1 MFFYLLVELF
11 VNFIGE
17 EGFEMR
23 SGRQRGLFPFPLLG
37 QKPVVE
43 EPRVSRSVARRREIR
58 DHVDSWVEDI
68 VTSLN
73 EMFNGNE
80 EQGILATEQRL
91 TLREAVLDA
100 GKPPEGISGPEA
112 LSELRC
118 RPGYAGDPAHLA
130 SVDVAKVSLPPAG
143 SSAANLEKILG
154 GKAENFIRRLLS
166 KVSAKGE
173 ILRRKEECG
182 LTAPYVD
189 PVLKA
194 SKRKYAELCRRMEE
208 CGIIEYREEVSEKV
222 GIFVVHKKN
231 GKQRLIIDSRLANLH
246 FEKPEKVRLATGSAF
261 GRLEVDGGPPIEV
274 GGVDIADAF
283 YNIALPVELRGL
295 FGLPAVC
302 ARDVGVEVI
311 GEKKVKSGA
320 KIFPV
325 LKVVPM
331 GWTQAL
337 WVCQTCHECIV
348 NEMPEISRSLRLV
361 DKAGAPDMSPFV
373 HTEYVDNF
381 VALSQRPGKAFELAE
396 AVGKQ
401 LRDRGL
407 PTHEVEGG
415 YGVETLGWQFAEK
428 CPRVQITR
436 KRLWKIRLATME
448 LLREG
453 KCNGRLLEKLIGH
466 YTFAGLLQRGMLSVF
481 QASYV
486 FVRRHYEDV
495 HELWPE
501 VRRELFWA
509 GSLIALIRKDLDAEW
524 SDVVHATDA
533 SFWGRG
539 VVSTTRRREEIKK
552 HGRQCDRWRFS
563 AEEEQKVFYE
573 EVQLTS
579 RALDAETLE
588 PDLEHAERSKCN
600 LDSVEEI
607 PLSFIGKGWHKVDS
621 ASWDRVEPIPILEGR
636 SLVWLMQHLARSK
649 KNLGRKHL
657 VLSDSMSATLAL
669 AKGRSSKGAMN
680 RICRQIAAIELMSGM
695 QLIVRWI
702 PSEVNPADLPS
713 RSQALESFDVKAA
726 VKKLIE
732 NHAGERI
739 RRPGTSWRRSAVHS
753 YEEELTRT
761 SRRTSSG
768 RRVGRGSDL
777 SDAPERGEGGKE
789 DSIEKE
795 RESRGEDEI
804 ACPISRNFG
813 QRCED
818 IPAEEDCVYS
828 PGEDLQEGLGGF
840 QTMVPRLRDRV
851 GKSGGIGPCPD
862 QLPERDVL
870 RRRRPIGSRDSAGGS
885 SLFPERCEE
894 GDRLGSGKR
903 GSPGLSQV
911 GATSRSSASSIPNA
925 VCDCEGPM
933 ERDAWLCPVP
943 VDGVGNML
951 QAGRGP
957 EDQEER
963 CGGSDFN
970 VSPLDRDSELR
981 KRTPGISKARGA
993 QSQSGPGCSEAFES
1007 GRKRRGH
1014 HNRPALPQELGKGGD
1029 GLCSC
1034 TSTSRPALRLHH
1046 SRRDQGLQC
1055 VPEQVCLLPDG
1066 DLLHLPAA
1074 SRQRINRCAPRPSQ
1088 PHRYPEERQVANPKI
1103 SEEVQQ
1109 RRKGVSSLRKF
1120 DALSEERG
1128 TLGRE
1133 VDAKDFR
1140 SWHLDRGRHRG
1151 GFGLEIFS
1159 GSGHFSRAIR
1169 RKLKSVCAFE
1179 IDSCYGPQF
1188 DLTKP
1193 KIQKEIVKLIK
1204 SGLVQYVWLGTP
1216 CNSWSRARRNDGRG
1230 PGPLRDDTTGL
1241 MGLPNLSEKDNIKVA
1256 IGNSLMKFSA
1266 YIFRLCVQLHI
1277 PVALENPHTSRLWLT
1292 PQLRHLLN
1300 HKYCN
1305 WGFTD
1310 FCQDG
1315 TMWRKRTRILWAHV
1329 ELRQALKQ
1337 CAGKNGVCSRSHQ
1350 RHEQLMGSANGQF
1363 KTLLAQPYPHRLCQR
1378 LASHFAFAVMAK
1390 LSAPMWKLFSEGL

>member
-1 MFFYLLVELF
+1 MK
-11 VNFIGE
+11 
-17 EGFEMR
+17 

-37 QKPVVE
+37 RKPVVE
-43 EPRVSRSVARRREIR
+43 EGRVSRSVARRREIR

-80 EQGILATEQRL
+80 EQGILATERRL
-91 TLREAVLDA
+91 TLSQNLCLDRVREAVLDA

-112 LSELRC
+112 LGELRC

-143 SSAANLEKILG
+143 SSAASLEKILG
-154 GKAENFIRRLLS
+154 GKAEKFSRRLLS

-173 ILRRKEECG
+173 ILRRKDECG
-182 LTAPYVD
+182 LSAPYVD

-194 SKRKYAELCRRMEE
+194 NKRKYAELCRRMDE
-208 CGIIEYREEVSEKV
+208 CGIIEYKEEVEENV

-295 FGLPAVC
+295 FGLPQVC
-302 ARDVGVEVI
+302 ARDVGVEWI
-311 GEKKVKSGA
+311 GERKIASGA
-320 KIFPV
+320 KIYPV

-348 NEMPEISRSLRLV
+348 NEMPEISQSLRLV
-361 DKAGAPDMSPFV
+361 DKVGAPDMAPFV

-381 VALSQRPGKAFELAE
+381 VALSQKPGKAFELAE

-428 CPRVQITR
+428 SPRVQITR

-448 LLREG
+448 LLKEG

-481 QASYV
+481 QACYV
-486 FVRRHYEDV
+486 YVRRHYEEI

-509 GSLIALIRKDLDAEW
+509 GSLIALVRKDLDAEW
-524 SDVVHATDA
+524 SEVVHATDA

-539 VVSTTRRREEIKK
+539 VVSTTRHREEVKK

-563 AEEEQKVFYE
+563 AEEELKVFNE
-573 EVQLTS
+573 EVMLTS

-588 PDLEHAERSKCN
+588 PDLEHGERSQCN

-621 ASWDRVEPIPILEGR
+621 AKWDRVEPIPILEGR

-726 VKKLIE
+726 VKKLVE

-761 SRRTSSG
+761 STRTGARRGAG
-768 RRVGRGSDL
+768 RVANFH
-777 SDAPERGEGGKE
+777 DAPERGEGGQE
-789 DSIEKE
+789 DSIEE
-795 RESRGEDEI
+795 EGESRREAEI
-804 ACPISRNFG
+804 AWAISRDNG

-818 IPAEEDCVYS
+818 ILAEENRLNR
-828 PGEDLQEGLGGF
+828 PGEDLQEGMGRL
-840 QTMVPRLRDRV
+840 QAVVPCLRDGV
-851 GKSGGIGPCPD
+851 GKPGGLRSCPD
-862 QLPERDVL
+862 QLLERDVL
-870 RRRRPIGSRDSAGGS
+870 RRRGPIVGGDLAGGG
-885 SLFPERCEE
+885 SLLPERCEE
-894 GDRLGSGKR
+894 GDRPGTGKR
-903 GSPGLSQV
+903 GSSRLSQAGTTTRKV
-911 GATSRSSASSIPNA
+911 ANSIPNA
-925 VCDCEGPM
+925 VRDCEGPV
-933 ERDAWLCPVP
+933 EGDAWLCPLLS
-943 VDGVGNML
+943 DGVGNML
-951 QAGRGP
+951 QTGGGL
-957 EDQEER
+957 EDQKAR
-963 CGGSDFN
+963 CGGADFY
-970 VSPLDRDSELR
+970 VPSLDRDLELR
-981 KRTPGISKARGA
+981 EGIPGISKTRGE
-993 QSQSGPGCSEAFES
+993 QPRSRKSRPRCSKAFEG
-1007 GRKRRGH
+1007 GRERRGH

-1029 GLCSC
+1029 GLCTC
-1034 TSTSRPALRLHH
+1034 TSTSRSALRVHH
-1046 SRRDQGLQC
+1046 PRCDQGLQC

-1066 DLLHLPAA
+1066 DLLHLSAAPWKRIDRRA
-1074 SRQRINRCAPRPSQ
+1074 SRPAQ
-1088 PHRYPEERQVANPKI
+1088 PHRHPEERKVANTKV
-1103 SEEVQQ
+1103 SEKVQQ
-1109 RRKGVSSLRKF
+1109 WRKGVSGLRKF
-1120 DALSEERG
+1120 DTVSENRS
-1128 TLGRE
+1128 TQCRE

-1179 IDSCYGPQF
+1179 VDSCYGPQF

-1193 KIQKEIVKLIK
+1193 KIQKEIIKLIK
-1204 SGLVQYVWLGTP
+1204 SGVVQYVWLGTP

-1241 MGLPNLSEKDNIKVA
+1241 MGLPNLSEKDNSKVA

-1266 YIFRLCVQLHI
+1266 QVFRLCVLLHI

-1292 PQLRHLLN
+1292 PQLRHLMT
-1300 HKYCN
+1300 HKYCE
-1305 WGFTD
+1305 WGYTD

-1315 TMWRKRTRILWAHV
+1315 TSWRKRTRILWAHV
-1329 ELRQALKQ
+1329 ELRQALKH
-1337 CAGKNGVCSRSHQ
+1337 CAGKNGICSRSHQ

-1378 LASHFAFAVMAK
+1378 LASQFAFSVMAK
-1390 LSAPMWKLFSEGL
+1390 LSAPWWKLFSEGL